1 MKKTLFIFLVSL
13 AALACQKEGA
23 DMTVSRNDMS
33 FDAAAGVQNV
43 TVTTQGQFTV
53 EYTEGDWYTI
63 SYSIAK
69 GMGYGS
75 VTVQVEQNKSASSRS
90 GEFVI
95 KTPAK
100 EEHVTFVQSRPAVPS
115 TPEVGYV
122 TLNRLAHSFEI
133 PMPADYEAKAVS
145 NASWIKVEETKAAD
159 SWTVTLEPNTTGEA
173 REGEVV
179 IATMDDLTISA
190 VDIEQVAESVLEG
203 ELLIDEIYF
212 AGVLLEDGKNAT
224 ASDGDQY
231 IMLTNNTAE
240 TVYADGLLIC
250 ASSYMS
256 NRSSTGSY
264 WIPQEIPAE
273 GIGINTAYQ
282 IPGDGDDVPV
292 LPGASLILAVKAQ
305 DFSAD
310 GGADLTKAAFEF
322 YYSGSESFPD
332 VDNPDV
338 PNLNLWFQGSFSY
351 FMLHQRGY
359 ESYALVRVPDGMD
372 AETFMADHAWTG
384 KEDFYLSG
392 ELFRTR
398 DIRSGNYL
406 VPNEWVIDGV
416 NCGVEQFMGDLAFNA
431 TVDAGYTGCGK
442 VDSDPDRF
450 GTSARRQTTQ
460 EGILADTNNST
471 NDFLRSA
478 KPSFME

>member
-1 MKKTLFIFLVSL
+1 
-13 AALACQKEGA
+13 
-23 DMTVSRNDMS
+23 MTVSRNDMS
-33 FDAAAGVQNV
+33 FDAAAGLQNV

-69 GMGYGS
+69 GMGYGVVS
-75 VTVQVEQNKSASSRS
+75 VKVDQNKSASSRS

-100 EEHVTFVQSRPAVPS
+100 EEHVTFVQARPSVPS
-115 TPEVGYV
+115 TPEVGYVTLNRLAHSFEIPMPAYV

-145 NASWIKVEETKAAD
+145 NASWIKVEETKAAA

-212 AGVLLEDGKNAT
+212 AGVLLEDGKSST

-250 ASSYMS
+250 TSSYMS

-292 LPGASLILAVKAQ
+292 L
-305 DFSAD
+305 
-310 GGADLTKAAFEF
+310 
-322 YYSGSESFPD
+322 
-332 VDNPDV
+332 
-338 PNLNLWFQGSFSY
+338 
-351 FMLHQRGY
+351 
-359 ESYALVRVPDGMD
+359 
-372 AETFMADHAWTG
+372 
-384 KEDFYLSG
+384 
-392 ELFRTR
+392 
-398 DIRSGNYL
+398 
-406 VPNEWVIDGV
+406 
-416 NCGVEQFMGDLAFNA
+416 QFL
-431 TVDAGYTGCGK
+431 
-442 VDSDPDRF
+442 PP
-450 GTSARRQTTQ
+450 RRW
-460 EGILADTNNST
+460 D
-471 NDFLRSA
+471 
-478 KPSFME
+478 M